1 MITCSVCGCLNNPLN
16 AVCEECGSDLIDE
29 SELVSIFEDDSLD
42 SRENDDNDFST
53 DPTDYD
59 YDEYEDDY

>member
-1 MITCSVCGCLNNPLN
+1 MITCSVCGCLNDPSN
-16 AVCEECGSDLIDE
+16 AVCKECGSDLIDE
-29 SELVSIFEDDSLD
+29 SELISIFEDDSSD
-42 SRENDDNDFST
+42 ARGFEDNDFSA